1 MALSFNQL
9 SLTHFS
15 SLTFLK
21 RLQYILMVSIT
32 PLPNRVGS
40 LIIQYFSF
48 TKSNN
53 GRNTSKVNI
62 L

>member
-53 GRNTSKVNI
+53 GRKTSKVNI